1 VAFGCA
7 RGAADVTATWTLQ
20 PTEPST
26 KAATLVRLALTED
39 GSAPVKGASLRLEA
53 HMSHPGMAPVVADL
67 IERDGIYESRV
78 QLTMAGPWVIVASG
92 ELADGRRIVKQ
103 TKVTAVEPS
112 S

>member
-1 VAFGCA
+1 
-7 RGAADVTATWTLQ
+7 
-20 PTEPST
+20 
-26 KAATLVRLALTED
+26 
-39 GSAPVKGASLRLEA
+39 VKGASLRLEA